1 MPVHRTRP
9 IRGPVGFT
17 GLVVGYTEVEMVE
30 DAPAV
35 VLAPINSRWAS
46 VAKMSTDGLV
56 CMGRPECERGDE

>member
-1 MPVHRTRP
+1 
-9 IRGPVGFT
+9 
-17 GLVVGYTEVEMVE
+17 MVE